1 MMRTPPS
8 VGRTPAVDHHPFRDI
23 AWNTTT
29 QGTAMSDQGTPVHVL
44 LTMKVNDPAMLGRYF
59 EAATPLMMGAGI
71 QLLSAGTDTVTVS
84 EGSWDHN
91 RVVLMSAPSRQ
102 AWDRFYDSE
111 EYRSVRHLREESTDS
126 MLAVL
131 DGISFEL

>member
-1 MMRTPPS
+1 
-8 VGRTPAVDHHPFRDI
+8 
-23 AWNTTT
+23 
-29 QGTAMSDQGTPVHVL
+29 MSDEGTTVHVL
-44 LTMKVNDPAMLGRYF
+44 LTMNVHDPAMLGRYF
-59 EAATPLMMGAGI
+59 ETVTPLMMGAGI

-84 EGSWDHN
+84 EGSWDHH

-102 AWDRFYDSE
+102 AWDSFYDSE
-111 EYRSVRHLREESTDS
+111 DYRSARHLREESTDS